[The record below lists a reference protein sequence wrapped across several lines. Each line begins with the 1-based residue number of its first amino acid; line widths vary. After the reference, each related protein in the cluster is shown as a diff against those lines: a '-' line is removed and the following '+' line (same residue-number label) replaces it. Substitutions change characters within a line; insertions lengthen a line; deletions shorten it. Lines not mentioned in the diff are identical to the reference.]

1 MNKGIVKISNE
12 CYVNDWAKLYI
23 FMKDFRPT
31 HIEFRHWENNTWY
44 MYGVSKM
51 FEELKE
57 VDAVPNYNVIF
68 TQHENKTITYKFERV

>member
-1 MNKGIVKISNE
+1 MNKGLVKISNE
-12 CYVNDWAKLYI
+12 CYVNDWAKLHI

-44 MYGVSKM
+44 MYGVSEM

-57 VDAVPNYNVIF
+57 GDAVPNYNVIF
-68 TQHENKTITYKFERV
+68 TQHENKTITYKFKRV